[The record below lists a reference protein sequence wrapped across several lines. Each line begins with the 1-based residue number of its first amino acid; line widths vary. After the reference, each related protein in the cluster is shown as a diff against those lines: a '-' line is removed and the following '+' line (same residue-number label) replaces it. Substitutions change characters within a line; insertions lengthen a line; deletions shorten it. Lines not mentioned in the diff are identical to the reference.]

1 MKTQISDEEFVII
14 EDRVYRALE
23 LSFAV
28 ARHLGLNN
36 ETAQKKY
43 GPKCGWIHFSIAKN
57 YINRGSRIG
66 REFTKS
72 ISAADVDIFGKY
84 EIGDFIEKHVKG
96 IDKPGGGDGRF
107 IVDLHDKVVELLTIA
122 SLSGD
127 AKNWM
132 RSGLERFHK
141 DMTDKAVLDLS

>member
-1 MKTQISDEEFVII
+1 MKTRISDEEFSLL
-14 EDRVYRALE
+14 EDRIYRALT
-23 LSFAV
+23 LTFAV
-28 ARHLGLNN
+28 ARYLRINS
-36 ETAQKKY
+36 EEAAKKY
-43 GPKCGWIHFSIAKN
+43 GNKCGWMHFSIVKN

-66 REFTKS
+66 TEFTKE
-72 ISAADVDIFGKY
+72 ISAADVDIFGSY
-84 EIGDFIEKHVKG
+84 EVGNFIDLYVKG
-96 IDKPGGGDGRF
+96 NCEPGGGDGRF